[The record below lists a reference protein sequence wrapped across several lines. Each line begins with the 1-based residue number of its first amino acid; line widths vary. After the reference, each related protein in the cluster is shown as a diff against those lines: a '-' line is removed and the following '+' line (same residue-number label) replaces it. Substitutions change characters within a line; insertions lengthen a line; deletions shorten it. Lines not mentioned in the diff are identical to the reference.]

1 MQVFGLCE
9 AAGGGGGV
17 QDKTGLDHRPEH
29 RRSMETE
36 AKANCRRFTL
46 GGKIECRTGNFSWNV

>member
-17 QDKTGLDHRPEH
+17 QDKTGLDHRPE
-29 RRSMETE
+29 
-36 AKANCRRFTL
+36 A
-46 GGKIECRTGNFSWNV
+46 ECVAATAQRASSGFHYQR

>member
-17 QDKTGLDHRPEH
+17 QDKTGLDHRA
-29 RRSMETE
+29 E
-36 AKANCRRFTL
+36 ADYVAATAQHASSGFHYR
-46 GGKIECRTGNFSWNV
+46 W